1 MSKPERIETRL
12 FINGKFVEAS
22 DKKTF
27 PIYSPH
33 TQEKVAEGINT
44 PSFSVST
51 LQPTPPQTPTKPTL
65 TSPTVSE
72 ATAEDTDA
80 AVKAALKAFPSWSAL
95 SPKDRGVHLKKLAS
109 LIRASHKELA
119 WLEAMS
125 MGRPVSQ
132 YIDAFAAADDYDHYA
147 EVGYD
152 AQGTSSLNTP
162 GFVNLT
168 FRQPYGVV
176 AAIIPWNVPALFF
189 AKKSAPALMAGN
201 TVVVKSS
208 EKAPL
213 TSAYIAGLIEKAGF
227 PPGVFN
233 VLSGHGNVSG
243 AVLSS
248 HMDVRA
254 LSFTGSCRTGKTIQ
268 AAAAKSNLKS
278 VILELGGKSPA
289 IVFDDADLDAAVEET
304 QHSVQWNSGQV
315 CMANTRLYVH
325 SKIAD
330 KFVEKF
336 KARFV
341 KIKPGDPTDADTN
354 HGPQADKVQYDNV
367 QRYIELARK
376 AGELVLGG
384 EPLEVSGDVKGGYFV
399 APTVF
404 LKTGEDEVVMKE
416 EIFGP
421 VIHINTF
428 ESEEEVIKKAND
440 TEFGL
445 YASVYTKNI
454 DRAMRFAKALDS
466 GTVGVNCTSP
476 TGAKDVPFGGYKQ
489 SGQGREGHKVSLD
502 NFLETKTV
510 LIKVAAT

>member
-1 MSKPERIETRL
+1 
-12 FINGKFVEAS
+12 
-22 DKKTF
+22 
-27 PIYSPH
+27 
-33 TQEKVAEGINT
+33 
-44 PSFSVST
+44 
-51 LQPTPPQTPTKPTL
+51 
-65 TSPTVSE
+65 
-72 ATAEDTDA
+72 
-80 AVKAALKAFPSWSAL
+80 
-95 SPKDRGVHLKKLAS
+95 
-109 LIRASHKELA
+109 
-119 WLEAMS
+119 
-125 MGRPVSQ
+125 
-132 YIDAFAAADDYDHYA
+132 
-147 EVGYD
+147 
-152 AQGTSSLNTP
+152 
-162 GFVNLT
+162 
-168 FRQPYGVV
+168 
-176 AAIIPWNVPALFF
+176 
-189 AKKSAPALMAGN
+189 
-201 TVVVKSS
+201 
-208 EKAPL
+208 
-213 TSAYIAGLIEKAGF
+213 
-227 PPGVFN
+227 VFN

-489 SGQGREGHKVSLD
+489 SGQGREGHKVSLE

-510 LIKVAAT
+510 LIKVAAA